1 MEPLALSQPTGAA
14 AAHYNA
20 VTDKKKRG
28 EEGTAGDKE
37 AITESVN
44 GRLAEPK
51 TLPCLCNSRS

>member
-51 TLPCLCNSRS
+51 NAAVFM